1 MASRFRSLIAASAVL
16 ASVLVPAAI
25 ALPAGAEV
33 TCDDRAPD
41 ASPAEHTYPAPFAS
55 ETDPG
60 KQYTATMETSCG
72 KIVFSLDAAKAPK
85 TVNNFVALARR
96 DFYDGLTFHRVVK
109 SFVIQ
114 GGDPDGNGTGGPG
127 YTFEDE
133 LPSDGYQLG
142 SLAMANAGPNTNGSQ
157 FFVVTGEAGTKLK
170 NDYSKFGQVTEGL
183 DVAQKL
189 ESFGQDDQTPSRK
202 LYIFDVAI
210 TES

>member
-1 MASRFRSLIAASAVL
+1 MALRIRSSITVAAVITA
-16 ASVLVPAAI
+16 ALVPVAVAP
-25 ALPAGAEV
+25 PAGAEV
-33 TCDDRAPD
+33 TCDDRAPEP
-41 ASPAEHTYPAPFAS
+41 SKAEHTYPAPFAS
-55 ETDPG
+55 ETDPA
-60 KQYTATMETSCG
+60 KRYTATMDTSCG
-72 KIVFSLDAAKAPK
+72 KIVFTLDAAKAPK

-109 SFVIQ
+109 DFVIQ
-114 GGDPDGNGTGGPG
+114 GGDPGGDGTGGPG

-142 SLAMANAGPNTNGSQ
+142 ALAMANAGPNTNGSQ
-157 FFVVTGEAGTKLK
+157 FFVVTGQAGTKLK

-189 ESFGQDDQTPSRK
+189 ESFGQQDQTPSRK